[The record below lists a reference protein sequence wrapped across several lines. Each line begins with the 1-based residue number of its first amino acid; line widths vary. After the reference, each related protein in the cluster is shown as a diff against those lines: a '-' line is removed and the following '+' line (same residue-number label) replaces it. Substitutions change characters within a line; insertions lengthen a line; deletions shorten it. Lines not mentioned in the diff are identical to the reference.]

1 MDKGNGRGGGHGL
14 PSVCVY
20 EDGGRYRARAYFG
33 RDGLTGK
40 PVRKGRTLAA
50 TDREGAEAEAAAW
63 LSGLAG
69 DGPAMDTAD
78 AVGAYVDGLEA
89 AGEAAGTVA
98 KYRCLTRCHIAPAFR
113 GVPVDEVTV
122 ENVERFERGLLM
134 GAGGPRPARTV
145 YGAFCAFRPKG
156 GARPDAAHGAHTDEP
171 RRFGKAPATA

>member
-69 DGPAMDTAD
+69 DCPAMDTAD
-78 AVGAYVDGLEA
+78 AVGAYVD
-89 AGEAAGTVA
+89 
-98 KYRCLTRCHIAPAFR
+98 
-113 GVPVDEVTV
+113 
-122 ENVERFERGLLM
+122 
-134 GAGGPRPARTV
+134 
-145 YGAFCAFRPKG
+145 
-156 GARPDAAHGAHTDEP
+156 
-171 RRFGKAPATA
+171 